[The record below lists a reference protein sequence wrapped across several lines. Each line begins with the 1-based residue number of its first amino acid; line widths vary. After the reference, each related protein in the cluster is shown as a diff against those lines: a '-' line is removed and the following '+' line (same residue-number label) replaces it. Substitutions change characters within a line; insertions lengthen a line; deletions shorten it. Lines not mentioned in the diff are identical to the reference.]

1 MKLHNS
7 NRTIMRKD
15 EGKPEPEKAIDYFRI
30 IYYSFL
36 IFIVVYVSYYFLMRN
51 IIIRGSGV
59 VKFDTYFIQ
68 APVSGMITDLNLTPE
83 IQKNQFLCNIKER
96 IIKSNS
102 SSPSISQSYI
112 NAKLKLDN
120 AIAQYR
126 ILKKEYYIL
135 NKDFKQKKELQSLEL
150 FNPNENY
157 YYNIKN
163 RLNNLKV
170 QLSTLKEEIKIYQ
183 NLLRDIKFQSNSKS
197 NQIVTY
203 INTPIYAWTN
213 GKYISGIEQNYTI
226 VNKGDTLFK
235 LSDFKKVTIVAYLSQ
250 KNIDYI
256 KKGDIFYITLPND
269 IEKKGIVTKLDVG
282 KFNGILKVK
291 ITLIPED
298 SNISFWKNYDNFKV
312 KIRKNKW

>member
-7 NRTIMRKD
+7 NRNIMRKD

-30 IYYSFL
+30 IYYSIL
-36 IFIVVYVSYYFLMRN
+36 IFVVVYVSYYFLMRN
-51 IIIRGSGV
+51 IMIRGAGV

-68 APVSGMITDLNLTPE
+68 TPVSGMVTDLNITPQ
-83 IQKNQFLCNIKER
+83 IRKNQFLCNIKER
-96 IIKSNS
+96 IIKTNS
-102 SSPSISQSYI
+102 SSTSIPQSYI
-112 NAKLKLDN
+112 NVKLKLAN
-120 AIAQYR
+120 AIAQYK
-126 ILKKEYYIL
+126 IIKKEYNIL
-135 NKDFKQKKELQSLEL
+135 NKDFNQKKELQSLEL

-157 YYNIKN
+157 YYNTKN

-170 QLSTLKEEIKIYQ
+170 QLKILKAEIEIYQ
-183 NLLRDIKFQSNSKS
+183 NLLKDIKFQNNPQQ
-197 NQIVTY
+197 NQIITY
-203 INTPIYAWTN
+203 INTPIYAWMD

-235 LSDFKKVTIVAYLSQ
+235 LSDFKKVTIVGYLSQ

>member
-36 IFIVVYVSYYFLMRN
+36 IFIVIYVTYYFLMRN
-51 IIIRGSGV
+51 IIIRGAGV
-59 VKFDTYFIQ
+59 IKFDTYMIQ
-68 APVSGMITDLNLTPE
+68 SPVSGIITDLNLTPE

-96 IIKSNS
+96 IIKPNS
-102 SSPSISQSYI
+102 SSSSIPQSYI
-112 NAKLKLDN
+112 NVKLKLAN
-120 AIAQYR
+120 AIAQYK
-126 ILKKEYYIL
+126 IIQKEFYIL
-135 NKDFKQKKELQSLEL
+135 NKDFKQKKKLQSLEL

-157 YYNIKN
+157 YYNTKN

-170 QLSTLKEEIKIYQ
+170 QLKTLKAEIEIYQ
-183 NLLRDIKFQSNSKS
+183 NLLKNMKFQNNLQQ
-197 NQIVTY
+197 NQIITY

-235 LSDFKKVTIVAYLSQ
+235 LSDFKKVKIVAYLSQ

-269 IEKKGIVTKLDVG
+269 IEKKGVVTKIDVG
-282 KFNGILKVK
+282 KFNGILKLK
-291 ITLIPED
+291 LTLLPID
-298 SNISFWKNYDNFKV
+298 NNSSFWKRYDNFKV